1 MTIQAMRSPELI
13 ITLEKTST
21 SGTFTVWSEASRR
34 GVKHRAAPRPWEK
47 ALMIIAEAQ
56 GTALSSPEEQ
66 MVGAFFPFL
75 ICPPPTPPSSLPG
88 KGLVV
93 RIRLRVWRSLLEA

>member
-1 MTIQAMRSPELI
+1 MTIQAMRTPELI
-13 ITLEKTST
+13 TTLGKTST

-56 GTALSSPEEQ
+56 GTALSSPKEQ
-66 MVGAFFPFL
+66 MVGAFTPFL
-75 ICPPPTPPSSLPG
+75 ISIPTPPSSLSG
-88 KGLVV
+88 EGLVV
-93 RIRLRVWRSLLEA
+93 RIRLRVWRSLLVA